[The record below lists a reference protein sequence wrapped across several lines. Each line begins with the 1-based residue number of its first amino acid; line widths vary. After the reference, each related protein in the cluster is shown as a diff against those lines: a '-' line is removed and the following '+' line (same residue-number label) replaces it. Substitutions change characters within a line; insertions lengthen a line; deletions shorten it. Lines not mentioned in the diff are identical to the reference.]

1 MDMSK
6 DNNRRKEDGKDK
18 KRAKRRGRVAV
29 TVIALAVMCW
39 GVWQFTSMASR
50 YDGDEAVWIR
60 IPWPIPSGKHSEMNM
75 VVKSPVTGGATLP
88 RAGVRILWS
97 QERKP

>member
-29 TVIALAVMCW
+29 TVIALA
-39 GVWQFTSMASR
+39 A
-50 YDGDEAVWIR
+50 DGCAY
-60 IPWPIPSGKHSEMNM
+60 S
-75 VVKSPVTGGATLP
+75 
-88 RAGVRILWS
+88 
-97 QERKP
+97 